1 MNSWYLA
8 TSILLAACLSLLL
21 GCGRP
26 SSNND
31 DNDDDSEADDGQL
44 VADDDSGDDLIDD
57 VISNDDAGFY
67 STDGWCWQNPWPQ
80 GNAMSAVWV
89 ASTCGRQRR
98 TDHRTRYNSAFRR
111 LLLVGSRVGGSK
123 TIHRLGNIRHRRVP
137 FENGWRHHAL

>member
-31 DNDDDSEADDGQL
+31 DNDDDSEADDGRL

-80 GNAMSAVWV
+80 GNAISAVWV
-89 ASTCGRQRR
+89 AST
-98 TDHRTRYNSAFRR
+98 TYVFA
-111 LLLVGSRVGGSK
+111 VGSAGPTTGRG
-123 TIHRLGNIRHRRVP
+123 TILHFDGNS
-137 FENGWRHHAL
+137 W